1 MLQHLPWVVNDTR
14 GGPYATLFAQT
25 PAIHGA
31 STHAVD
37 MRGFRALSQTVY
49 LDSIRYIPR
58 NSAENRDRRKLWA
71 DSFRNA
77 PVAIKNKLS
86 QRTPALRTHASN
98 LTAGRRVEA
107 GSGSHRTEGCHGV
120 DALSSHV
127 AGFDTGRNFGD
138 CLAHCVMNNVRDMF
152 GMAGGSGR
160 MKFTQ
165 KRQALE
171 RLLGRAKFLEW
182 DTDVVID

>member
-1 MLQHLPWVVNDTR
+1 
-14 GGPYATLFAQT
+14 
-25 PAIHGA
+25 
-31 STHAVD
+31 
-37 MRGFRALSQTVY
+37 MRGFRAHNQTVY

-58 NSAENRDRRKLWA
+58 NSVENRDRRKLWA
-71 DSFRNA
+71 DSFRNSPA
-77 PVAIKNKLS
+77 TIKNKLN
-86 QRTPALRTHASN
+86 QRIPALRTHASN
-98 LTAGRRVEA
+98 IIAGRRVEA
-107 GSGSHRTEGCHGV
+107 GGSHRTEGCHGV

-152 GMAGGSGR
+152 AMAGGSGR

-182 DTDVVID
+182 DTDVVTDSDDEGADLSDIDVNGESEGDEADASGCSKK